1 MSLPFRDCWN
11 VAGER
16 KEQRL
21 GEYLPPSGITETLG
35 IHLAHVSHTD
45 NANRGILHGAAHS
58 GKASDATILFRSCLR
73 ILVQK

>member
-35 IHLAHVSHTD
+35 IHLAHVAHANDADGEALHVQRDLRRRLGTGSHL
-45 NANRGILHGAAHS
+45 GWS
-58 GKASDATILFRSCLR
+58 
-73 ILVQK
+73 V